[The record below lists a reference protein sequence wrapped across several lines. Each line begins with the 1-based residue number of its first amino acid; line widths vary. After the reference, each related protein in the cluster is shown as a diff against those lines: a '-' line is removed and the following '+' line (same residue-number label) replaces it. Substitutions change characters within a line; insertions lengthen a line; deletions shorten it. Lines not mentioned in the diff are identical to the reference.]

1 MEKTFEEQQF
11 ETLKTADEYISKLI
25 NGVDIC
31 ISNIK
36 ENKYY
41 EALNLFYYIIEGID
55 WLNEVARLTKD
66 IQKQNMDEELMK
78 ENVEELYN
86 YLNIE
91 DFEKILKLLSEEIL
105 PLLNIWQTIIKK
117 SIVS

>member
-1 MEKTFEEQQF
+1 
-11 ETLKTADEYISKLI
+11 
-25 NGVDIC
+25 
-31 ISNIK
+31 
-36 ENKYY
+36 
-41 EALNLFYYIIEGID
+41 
-55 WLNEVARLTKD
+55 
-66 IQKQNMDEELMK
+66 MK